1 MSEKIQKIIARAGV
15 ASRRR
20 AEELIT
26 AGQVRVNG
34 KIAKLGDRAEL
45 VDEITVAGNL
55 IISDKPESIVLMYHK
70 PEGVICSRADD
81 KDRPL
86 IFEQLPPCPAGRWIY
101 IGRLDINSSGLML
114 ITNDGEIANNLMHPS
129 KHILRTYLVRV
140 IGDLSAT
147 NINALLTGI
156 RLEDGMAK
164 FIGIKQ
170 RPSAGGKNNWYEVT
184 VAQGRNRIVRR
195 MFESVNCSVSRL
207 VRIKIG
213 ELALP
218 RELDLGASRELTK
231 RELKAISA

>member
-20 AEELIT
+20 AEELIA
-26 AGQVRVNG
+26 AGKVKVNG
-34 KIAKLGDRAEL
+34 NIAKLGDRAEAT
-45 VDEITVAGNL
+45 DEIIVAGNL
-55 IISDKPESIVLMYHK
+55 IKADKPESIVLMYHK

-81 KDRPL
+81 QERPL
-86 IFEQLPPCPAGRWIY
+86 IFEQIPQCPAGRWIY
-101 IGRLDINSSGLML
+101 IGRLDVNSSGLML

-140 IGDLSAT
+140 IGELSAN
-147 NINALLTGI
+147 NINALLTGV

-164 FIGIKQ
+164 FVGIKQ

-184 VAQGRNRIVRR
+184 IAEGRNRIVRR
-195 MFESVNCSVSRL
+195 LFEAVNCSVNRL

-213 ELALP
+213 ELSLP
-218 RELDLGASRELTK
+218 RELGLGESRELTK
-231 RELKAISA
+231 REFKSVSA